1 MPDDALDQ
9 VLRMVAEGRL
19 TAAEAFPIIEALER
33 RRQPDERDG
42 SAGEAPGERDDA
54 TARFG
59 DRDAPRDPGEHAS
72 VTDDEPGRL
81 LRVVVTEAGR
91 PVVNLNIPLSL
102 GRAAIARLPGLSGP
116 TSDLIR
122 QAIDVGRKASIV
134 DIDDG
139 GDGVRISI
147 E

>member
-1 MPDDALDQ
+1 MPDDALARILQ
-9 VLRMVAEGRL
+9 MVADGRMS
-19 TAAEAFPIIEALER
+19 AAEAAPIIDALDAR
-33 RRQPDERDG
+33 RSTEGPADRSFEDDQP
-42 SAGEAPGERDDA
+42 AK
-54 TARFG
+54 
-59 DRDAPRDPGEHAS
+59 
-72 VTDDEPGRL
+72 V

-102 GRAAIARLPGLSGP
+102 GRAAISRLPGLSGT

-122 QAIDVGRKASIV
+122 QAIDAGQKASIV

>member
-1 MPDDALDQ
+1 MADDALDQ

-19 TAAEAFPIIEALER
+19 TAAEAFPLIEALER

-42 SAGEAPGERDDA
+42 SASGSRAGDEGATGQAGDPDAPG
-54 TARFG
+54 G
-59 DRDAPRDPGEHAS
+59 PGEHAS

-102 GRAAIARLPGLSGP
+102 GRAAINRLPGLSGP

-122 QAIDVGRKASIV
+122 QAIEVGRKASIV
-134 DIDDG
+134 EIDDD